1 MSTIS
6 QILNMAVVNYG
17 DRKVTYSWRTVD
29 QTVTL
34 DGDNELWGEMI
45 SLTISHDRNRKE
57 YDAYLR
63 HSHWQDGK
71 GGRGYFVERYAIFG
85 AENPA
90 MRVMRESVAR
100 YSDKSFDALTAK
112 VIAHLDANPNALTEL
127 ANRYVVTHYSETR
140 FPVSV

>member
-29 QTVTL
+29 QTVPM
-34 DGDNELWGEMI
+34 DGELWGEMI
-45 SLTISHDRNRKE
+45 SLTVSHDRNRKE

-63 HSHWQDGK
+63 HSHWQNGV
-71 GGRGYFVERYAIFG
+71 GGRGFFIERFSIFG
-85 AENPA
+85 AENPS

-100 YSDKSFDALTAK
+100 YSDKSFDAFTAK

-127 ANRYVVTHYSETR
+127 ADRYVVSHYSETR